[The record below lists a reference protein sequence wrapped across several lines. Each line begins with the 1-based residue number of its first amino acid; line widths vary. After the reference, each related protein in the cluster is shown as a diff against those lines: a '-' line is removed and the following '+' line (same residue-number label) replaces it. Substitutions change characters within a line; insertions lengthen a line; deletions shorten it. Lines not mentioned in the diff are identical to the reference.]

1 MLHRIPLAAQVENI
15 KDFLHRQKWDAFVQV
30 NLIDGHRRLIVQ
42 GDLHGCT
49 GRNCQDKEEQN

>member
-1 MLHRIPLAAQVENI
+1 VENI
-15 KDFLHRQKWDAFVQV
+15 KDFLHRQKWDAFVKV

-49 GRNCQDKEEQN
+49 GRNCQNKEEQNKRE